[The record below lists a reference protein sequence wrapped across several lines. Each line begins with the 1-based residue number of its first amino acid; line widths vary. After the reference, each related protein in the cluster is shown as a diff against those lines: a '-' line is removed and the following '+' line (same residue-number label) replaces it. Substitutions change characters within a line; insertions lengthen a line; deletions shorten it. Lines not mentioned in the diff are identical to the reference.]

1 MNASPQKPTLALVQR
16 IILFV
21 SAIALTTLL
30 FIYRGGIN
38 SQGPLDT
45 LARQSL
51 APEEALA
58 NGRPTVFEFYADWC
72 EACRQMAP
80 SMLAI
85 ERQIENK
92 VDIVL
97 LNVDNNSWQDLIDE
111 YEVSGIPQLNFF
123 NAQGKLAGKAI
134 GVQSEEKLNKFVT
147 SLLSHE
153 PIPSLLEVGK
163 VSNFNATPL
172 LSDNKRLNNEL
183 TQPRSHS

>member
-1 MNASPQKPTLALVQR
+1 MNASPQKPTIALLQR
-16 IILFV
+16 IVLLL
-21 SAIALTTLL
+21 SAIVLTTLL
-30 FIYRGGIN
+30 FIYRSGIN
-38 SQGPLDT
+38 SQAPLDT

-58 NGRPTVFEFYADWC
+58 NGRPTIFEFYADWC
-72 EACRQMAP
+72 EACRLMAP

-111 YEVSGIPQLNFF
+111 YEVNGIPQLNFF
-123 NAQGKLAGKAI
+123 NAQGKLSGKAI
-134 GVQSEEKLNKFVT
+134 GAQSEEKLNQFVT
-147 SLLSHE
+147 SLLHNE
-153 PIPSLLEVGK
+153 PMPSLLDSGK
-163 VSNFNATPL
+163 VSNFNSTRL
-172 LSDNKRLNNEL
+172 LRDNNRFNNEL